1 MYKKLIA
8 FLSENQKFR
17 QKKGLI

>member
-8 FLSENQKFR
+8 GGM
-17 QKKGLI
+17 GLVIA

>member
-8 FLSENQKFR
+8 ALQHLHLFT
-17 QKKGLI
+17 

>member
-8 FLSENQKFR
+8 ALRHVHLFT
-17 QKKGLI
+17 

>member
-8 FLSENQKFR
+8 TLQHLHLFP
-17 QKKGLI
+17 